1 VATAGIPGDIMTKCA
16 TCRALLYTKDFLRDM
31 RVCSKCGAHSRL
43 GAWERLEMTVD
54 EGSFEETEADLEP
67 ADPDHFPDYPH
78 FPHSGFPDYLDKV
91 AQDQQKTKLREAI
104 LTGTATIENHPT
116 VIGIMDFG
124 FRGGSMSSV
133 VGEKVARA
141 FELALE
147 RSLPAI
153 MFSTSGGARMQ
164 EGIFSLMQMPKT
176 SAAAGRLH
184 RAGLPYVVV
193 LCDPSTAGVQASF
206 ASLADITLA
215 EPGAIIGF
223 TGARVIEQT
232 LKIRLPK
239 DFQSSEFQL
248 KHGMIDLIVPR
259 RQIRETLG
267 QLLEWFTG

>member
-1 VATAGIPGDIMTKCA
+1 MAVAGIPGDIMTKCA
-16 TCRALLYTKDFLRDM
+16 HCRALLYTKDFVRDM
-31 RVCSKCGAHSRL
+31 RVCNRCGAHARL
-43 GAWERLEMTVD
+43 GAWERLTITVD
-54 EGSFEETEADLEP
+54 ENSFQEMDADLEP
-67 ADPDHFPDYPH
+67 ADPLHFPE
-78 FPHSGFPDYLDKV
+78 YLDKV
-91 AQDQQKTKLREAI
+91 AQDQKKTGLREAI
-104 LTGTATIENHPT
+104 LTGTATIYGFPT

-141 FELALE
+141 LE
-147 RSLPAI
+147 YGIDQSLPVI
-153 MFSTSGGARMQ
+153 IFSTSGGARMQ
-164 EGIFSLMQMPKT
+164 EGIFSLMQMAKT
-176 SAAAGRLH
+176 SAAVGRLH

-206 ASLADITLA
+206 ASLADVTLA

-248 KHGMIDLIVPR
+248 AHGMVDLIVPR
-259 RQIRETLG
+259 RQMRETLG
-267 QLLEWFTG
+267 QLLEWFAG